1 MEKKCL
7 LFFIFFAFTVSKTFL
22 ISKDFNNR
30 IGFFSY
36 RRSPDYSRRNGV
48 FWRREFYSGFANNCS
63 WRSVVFYRLELTRTG
78 LKSHKIFG
86 VGSSKKKSLLL
97 DFEVKKETYVQ
108 EK

>member
-1 MEKKCL
+1 
-7 LFFIFFAFTVSKTFL
+7 
-22 ISKDFNNR
+22 
-30 IGFFSY
+30 
-36 RRSPDYSRRNGV
+36 
-48 FWRREFYSGFANNCS
+48 
-63 WRSVVFYRLELTRTG
+63 LELTRTG